1 MPAQPR
7 VVWTYPDSAMCG
19 PSSVGGE
26 TTTWCGSGW
35 TGQPAVF
42 ARDGRTWVVFG
53 AYDHSVHFVDAATGE
68 DLLPEFPTG
77 DIIKGSVT
85 IDPDGFPLVYTGSRD
100 NRYRVIAIDGP
111 QPRELWALDA
121 ATASG
126 PTMWNNDWDSS
137 GLILHDHLFVGGEN
151 SRWYAV
157 RLNRAMAADGT
168 VTVAPVVLFDAA
180 GWDDELLSDIGDSN
194 VSIES
199 SVAISGDTLY
209 FGNSGGLV
217 QGWDVGALRRGEQP
231 QRGFRYWV
239 GDDTDGSVVVGGDGT
254 LIVGAEYE
262 RHTNRSAD
270 VGQVVALAPAAPE
283 PRQWGV
289 VDVGPDTAGVW
300 ATPAL
305 HRDLVIAP
313 TDTGRLLGID
323 RATGVVRWEKFLPGP
338 LWSSPVIV
346 DDVLIQGD
354 CAGFLHGFDLHQTQT
369 LPNELWSVELG
380 GCIESTPAVWDG
392 GIYVGTRAGLFHA
405 LG

>member
-1 MPAQPR
+1 
-7 VVWTYPDSAMCG
+7 MCG

-53 AYDHSVHFVDAATGE
+53 AYDHAVHFVDAATGE

-168 VTVAPVVLFDAA
+168 VTVAPEVVFDAA

-231 QRGFRYWV
+231 QRAFRYWV

-254 LIVGAEYE
+254 LFVGAEYE
-262 RHTNRSAD
+262 RHTNRSA
-270 VGQVVALAPAAPE
+270 
-283 PRQWGV
+283 RRR
-289 VDVGPDTAGVW
+289 PD
-300 ATPAL
+300 
-305 HRDLVIAP
+305 R
-313 TDTGRLLGID
+313 
-323 RATGVVRWEKFLPGP
+323 
-338 LWSSPVIV
+338 
-346 DDVLIQGD
+346 
-354 CAGFLHGFDLHQTQT
+354 
-369 LPNELWSVELG
+369 
-380 GCIESTPAVWDG
+380 
-392 GIYVGTRAGLFHA
+392 RAGPRRA
-405 LG
+405 RSPASGASSTSGPTPPACGPPPRCTATW